1 MREGLCLSLLAEAQ
15 FGDNGA
21 IALDVLVI
29 QVGQLPSSLSDHLEE
44 SPPGVVVMAVDLE
57 VFGEPVD
64 LLCKE
69 GHLHFGRA
77 CISLV
82 TAVSR
87 YEAVLLLFG

>member
-1 MREGLCLSLLAEAQ
+1 MREGLRLSLLAEAQ

-21 IALDVLVI
+21 IALDVLLI
-29 QVGQLPSSLSDHLEE
+29 QVGKLPSSLSDHLEE

-69 GHLHFGRA
+69 GHLYFCRTR
-77 CISLV
+77 ISLV
-82 TAVSR
+82 TAVRR
-87 YEAVLLLFG
+87 YEAVLLLFD

>member
-1 MREGLCLSLLAEAQ
+1 MREGLRLSLLAEAQ

-21 IALDVLVI
+21 IALDVLVV
-29 QVGQLPSSLSDHLEE
+29 QVGQVPSSLSDHLEE
-44 SPPGVVVMAVDLE
+44 SPPGVVVMAMDLE

-77 CISLV
+77 RISLV

-87 YEAVLLLFG
+87 YEAILLLFG